1 MLLMNVK
8 SCLVMKNRF
17 KFFFYRLSSMNK
29 KFVTKLR
36 GNENTY
42 QTLNLNNPS
51 SQFEDSVPDSLYG
64 VLAQNGKESP
74 SMVKNIN

>member
-1 MLLMNVK
+1 
-8 SCLVMKNRF
+8 
-17 KFFFYRLSSMNK
+17 MNK

-42 QTLNLNNPS
+42 QTLNLINPS
-51 SQFEDSVPDSLYG
+51 SQFEDSVPDSYG